1 MQIEVDEILE
11 IPYYTDTERY
21 KKLKN
26 KVYLMAKKKEP
37 FHMPELTSSEY
48 RYYSEMWFIFKRLIA
63 KEITPEQATSENDA
77 IYKKFVNEQTIYNQH
92 AFDVIEWNE
101 KIKKSESARVKIHK
115 SKSINDLV
123 DGVIE
128 CIESL
133 TNDKTMR
140 TKLESLKGKQT

>member
-11 IPYYTDTERY
+11 IPDYTDTERY

-26 KVYLMAKKKEP
+26 KVYLMAKKNEP
-37 FHMPELTSSEY
+37 FHMPELTSAEY

-63 KEITPEQATSENDA
+63 KEITPEQATSENDV

-101 KIKKSESARVKIHK
+101 KIKKSESAHVKIHK
-115 SKSINDLV
+115 AKNVNDLV

-140 TKLESLKGKQT
+140 SKLETMKGNQT